1 MKLNLLIKKKMH
13 TLYNLSQENKVI
25 YAYVSKYIKGL
36 SERAKTGCRQAKE
49 KKNKQTKKK
58 KKSKQKPKPFLAQM
72 SFLRR
77 LHTLII
83 AHTLGNH
90 CWNTY
95 FS

>member
-1 MKLNLLIKKKMH
+1 MH

-58 KKSKQKPKPFLAQM
+58 KIQTKTKALSSPNVFLEKTTYTDHSPHSRKPL
-72 SFLRR
+72 LEY
-77 LHTLII
+77 LL
-83 AHTLGNH
+83 LLNEDV
-90 CWNTY
+90 
-95 FS
+95 